1 MNNHHYLPGG
11 DICTI
16 YFPFLSQKKRI
27 GVKHQPPH
35 TKGGVDGSIEIFT
48 GIFLHIPQRHLM
60 NMRISTEPKEQL
72 VLRSSGELR
81 VSTKPG

>member
-1 MNNHHYLPGG
+1 MNNHPLSPGRRYMH
-11 DICTI
+11 DL
-16 YFPFLSQKKRI
+16 FPFFVSKKEDR
-27 GVKHQPPH
+27 GKTSAPH